1 MHSSPKSKYDNKLI
15 WTKYDYRNLGIFG
28 EPYFDVTFNE
38 VAYFTQAGRK
48 WNRNNVSILDKVNS
62 KYKFNFKSTQEIID
76 NINLLPDKI
85 MFTIHPE
92 RWHNNPFLW
101 INELISQNAKNI
113 IKRIIVIYAK

>member
-1 MHSSPKSKYDNKLI
+1 
-15 WTKYDYRNLGIFG
+15 
-28 EPYFDVTFNE
+28 
-38 VAYFTQAGRK
+38 
-48 WNRNNVSILDKVNS
+48 
-62 KYKFNFKSTQEIID
+62 
-76 NINLLPDKI
+76 